1 MKDANYTH
9 EDIQKRIDEIEFRIR
24 EINYQI
30 GLIIW
35 WMVSTLIVVV
45 SLVTLMLVIGI
56 TKLW

>member
-1 MKDANYTH
+1 MNQGDYTH
-9 EDIQKRIDEIEFRIR
+9 EDIQKRIDEIEFRVR

-35 WMVSTLIVVV
+35 WMVSNLIVMISLIALVV
-45 SLVTLMLVIGI
+45 AIGI

>member
-1 MKDANYTH
+1 MNLNDYTH
-9 EDIQKRIDEIEFRIR
+9 EDIQKRIDEIEFRVR

-35 WMVSTLIVVV
+35 WMVSNLIVMISLIALVV
-45 SLVTLMLVIGI
+45 AIGI